1 MALLINKTT
10 GEQARL
16 LPTHIFGRQGDIC
29 NTQLMHND
37 VSRIHATILWDGER
51 WLLKDASTN
60 GTFLNGKSINPNSF
74 TPLNKGDL
82 IQFGNNQN
90 DCWELS
96 STECPQ
102 CMLVPL
108 QPGLPYLDIK
118 QIIALPSEDNPEVII
133 TESIDGHWIC
143 ESPAGLAV
151 LKSGDLVGTGSSLWR
166 FIEAKPESATTIEPG
181 PNDVLSL
188 LELHFTVSQ
197 NEEHIRLK
205 IYLGGIMYDFG
216 ERIHHYLL
224 LLLARQRLVDRDRGI
239 AAAEQ
244 GWLEK
249 EVLCKMLGTDIN
261 HINIQHFRL
270 RKQIA
275 DILPKHSQFIQF
287 IETRVGQ
294 LRVGSAQIHLK

>member
-10 GEQARL
+10 GENTRL

-29 NTQLMHND
+29 NTQLTHND
-37 VSRIHATILWDGER
+37 VSRIHATILWNGVQ
-51 WLLKDASTN
+51 WLLKDSSTN

-74 TPLNKGDL
+74 TPLKQGDL
-82 IQFGNNQN
+82 IQFGNNQS
-90 DCWELS
+90 DRWELS
-96 STECPQ
+96 CTECPQ

-118 QIIALPSEDNPEVII
+118 RIIALPSEDNPEVII
-133 TESIDGHWIC
+133 TESVDGHWIC

-151 LKSGDLVGTGSSLWR
+151 LKSGDLVGTDGTLWR
-166 FIEAKPESATTIEPG
+166 FVEAKPESETIIGSE
-181 PNDVLSL
+181 DLSNVMA
-188 LELHFTVSQ
+188 LHFTVSQ
-197 NEEHIRLK
+197 NEEHVRLK
-205 IYLGGIMYDFG
+205 IRFGEEIYDLS

-224 LLLARQRLVDRDRGI
+224 LVLARQRLSDSNRGI
-239 AAAEQ
+239 SVAEQ

-249 EVLCKMLGTDIN
+249 EVLCKMLGTDVN

-270 RKQIA
+270 RKQIT
-275 DILPKHSQFIQF
+275 DVIPKYHNFIQL

-294 LRVGSAQIHLK
+294 LRIGCSLMHLE